1 MFLAGSIHQNWEKI
15 AILSY
20 MNILELSEQEIGRRQ
35 SLQELRN
42 MGIDPYPAAEFPTN
56 AFSTEIRADYQD
68 GEEKREVVIA
78 GRMMTR
84 RVMGK
89 ASFVE
94 LQDSKGRIQVYV
106 TRDDICPDENK
117 DLYNVVFKR
126 LLDIGDVIGIKGF
139 VFKTQTGEI
148 SVHAQSLTLLSKA
161 LKPLP
166 IVKYKDGVAYDK
178 FDDPEL
184 RYRQRYVDL
193 IVNDGVKDTFLQR
206 ATVLRTMRKVLD
218 EAGYTEV
225 ETPTLQAIAGGASA
239 RPFITHFNALNTDM
253 YMRIATELYLKRL
266 IVGGFEGVYEI
277 GKNFRNEGMDRNHN
291 PEFTCMELYVQYKD
305 YNWMMAFTEKLLET
319 ICIAVNGSAE
329 REIDGQTI
337 SFKAPYRRLPILDA
351 IKEKTGYDLNEK
363 NEDEIR
369 EICKKLDME
378 VDESMGKGKLIDEIF
393 GEFCEG
399 TFIQPTFI
407 TDYPVEMSPLTKTHR
422 SKPGL
427 TERFE
432 LMVNGKELANAYS
445 ELNDPID
452 QEERFKEQMKLADKG
467 DDEAMIIDQDFLRAL
482 QYGMPPTSGIGIGID
497 RLVMLMTGKT
507 FIQEVLFFP
516 QMKPEK
522 KIPQSTVEE
531 WAAIG
536 VPELWVPVFRKAG
549 YNLISDIAQV
559 KAQALQMNVCGVN
572 KKYKLGYDN
581 PKVEQFQQWIDN
593 SQK

>member
-1 MFLAGSIHQNWEKI
+1 
-15 AILSY
+15 
-20 MNILELSEQEIGRRQ
+20 MNVLELSEQEIVRRQ
-35 SLQELRN
+35 SLQELRD
-42 MGIDPYPAAEFPTN
+42 MGIDPYPAAEYPTN
-56 AFSTEIRADYQD
+56 AFSTDIRDNFKD
-68 GEEKREVVIA
+68 DEKREVTIA
-78 GRMMTR
+78 GRLMSR

-89 ASFVE
+89 ASFAE
-94 LQDSKGRIQVYV
+94 IQDSKGRVQVYI

-117 DLYNVVFKR
+117 DLYNKVFKR
-126 LLDIGDVIGIKGF
+126 LLDIGDFIGVKGF
-139 VFKTQTGEI
+139 VFRTQTGEI
-148 SVHAQSLTLLSKA
+148 SVHAQELTLLSKS

-193 IVNDGVKDTFLQR
+193 VVNEGVKDTFLQR
-206 ATVLRTMRKVLD
+206 ATVIRTIRKVLD

-239 RPFITHFNALNTDM
+239 RPFITHFNALNIDM

-305 YNWMMAFTEKLLET
+305 YNWMMSFTEKLLET
-319 ICIAVNGSAE
+319 VCVAVNGSTE
-329 REIDGQTI
+329 REIDGNI
-337 SFKAPYRRLPILDA
+337 VSFKAPYRRLPILDA
-351 IKEKTGYDLNEK
+351 IKEKTGYDLNGMS
-363 NEDEIR
+363 EDEIR
-369 EICKKLDME
+369 EVCKKLEMDI
-378 VDESMGKGKLIDEIF
+378 DETMGKGKLIDEIF

-407 TDYPVEMSPLTKTHR
+407 TDYPVEMSPLTKMHR

-452 QEERFKEQMKLADKG
+452 QEERFKEQMRLADKG
-467 DDEAMIIDQDFLRAL
+467 DDEAMIIDQDFLRSL

-507 FIQEVLFFP
+507 YIQEVLFFP
-516 QMKPEK
+516 QMRPEK
-522 KIPQSTVEE
+522 KIPKSTVAE
-531 WAAIG
+531 WAELG
-536 VPELWVPVFRKAG
+536 VPEEWVPVFNKAG
-549 YNLISDIAQV
+549 YNLVTDIKDV
-559 KAQALQMNVCGVN
+559 KAQKLQMDVCGVN

-581 PKVEQFQQWIDN
+581 PKVDEFQAWIDKAN
-593 SQK
+593 E